1 MRTCREGCGDGC
13 ILLQARCCG
22 WAKHAGCRAAPCP
35 AESPPILL
43 SSWGFSNVSP
53 FLQLGMDPGPHTNP
67 SLGTPLHPYGS
78 SSIHPIPRSPPDQCQ
93 PGVPAQC
100 RSHSGVHGAH
110 SRTPLLCS
118 TALHPQPLTRSY
130 RQRFHTA
137 CLPNCLPDLFSNL
150 SCLNTNNYSRVT
162 D

>member
-1 MRTCREGCGDGC
+1 MGASCCRPAAVVGQNTLAAELHHAQPRA
-13 ILLQARCCG
+13 LLFS
-22 WAKHAGCRAAPCP
+22 
-35 AESPPILL
+35 SPHGVFPMFPL
-43 SSWGFSNVSP
+43 FR
-53 FLQLGMDPGPHTNP
+53 
-67 SLGTPLHPYGS
+67 SLGWIQVPTRTPASAPHCIPMGAAAS
-78 SSIHPIPRSPPDQCQ
+78 IPRSPPNQCQ
-93 PGVPAQC
+93 PGFPAQC
-100 RSHSGVHGAH
+100 RSHTGVHGAH